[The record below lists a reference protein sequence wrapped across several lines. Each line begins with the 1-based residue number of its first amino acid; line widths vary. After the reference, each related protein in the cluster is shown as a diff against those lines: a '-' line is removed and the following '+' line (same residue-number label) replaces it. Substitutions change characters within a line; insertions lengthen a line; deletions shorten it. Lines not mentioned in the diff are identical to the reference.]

1 MAKYAI
7 SSSGESSMRQ
17 LANDIKSF
25 STSNLEAGRRLKQ
38 ATLSVEDGLG
48 IYLEDILE
56 IIAQTQNSVVQSSES
71 LETLAQK
78 VMQKADAISELV
90 AMGLGGKA
98 SGVTSLGQSSQ
109 NVLWSDA
116 EYCDVADKIQI
127 ADRNSDILEWNGEK
141 GNSLRTPKDK
151 SGELYQQLSSFGV
164 LGIPYVNGDV
174 DFSQVSKYE
183 VEFSNA
189 EKLYRDLGTTITFGD
204 LMTDNAMK
212 SRSDFNK
219 KIRYEWQK
227 MAKQQIVDRIVS
239 DNQFERNLS
248 AQTGLNTHVIKNVS
262 NLDSELTRCGL
273 TLHETTDCKRIQFV
287 PTKIHDA
294 FKHAGGTAEMLER
307 LLSGDIHFKVGV

>member
-7 SSSGESSMRQ
+7 SSSDQSSMRQ

-38 ATLSVEDGLG
+38 TTLSVEDGLG
-48 IYLEDILE
+48 IYLADILE
-56 IIAQTQNSVVQSSES
+56 IIAQTQNSVGQSSES

-78 VMQKADAISELV
+78 VMQKADEISELV

-98 SGVTSLGQSSQ
+98 YGVTSLGQSSQ

-141 GNSLRTPKDK
+141 GSSLRTPKDK

-164 LGIPYVNGDV
+164 LGIPYVNGNV

-189 EKLYRDLGTTITFGD
+189 EKLYRNLETTITFGD

-212 SRSDFNK
+212 SRSDFNN

-227 MAKQQIVDRIVS
+227 MAKQQIVDGIVS

-287 PTKIHDA
+287 PTQIHDA
-294 FKHAGGTAEMLER
+294 FKHASGTAEMLER
-307 LLSGDIHFKVGV
+307 LLSGDIHFKVGI

>member
-48 IYLEDILE
+48 IYLADILE
-56 IIAQTQNSVVQSSES
+56 IIAQTQNSVGQSSES

-78 VMQKADAISELV
+78 VMQKADDISELV

-98 SGVTSLGQSSQ
+98 SGVTSLEQSSQ
-109 NVLWSDA
+109 NALWSDA
-116 EYCDVADKIQI
+116 EYGDVADKIQI

-151 SGELYQQLSSFGV
+151 SGKLYQQLSSFGV
-164 LGIPYVNGDV
+164 LGIPYSNGDV

-183 VEFSNA
+183 VEFSDA

-204 LMTDNAMK
+204 LMTDDAIK
-212 SRSDFNK
+212 SRRDLNGIIRNK
-219 KIRYEWQK
+219 WQE
-227 MAKQQIVDRIVS
+227 MAKQQIVDRIIT
-239 DNQFERNLS
+239 NAQFARDFS
-248 AQTGLNTHVIKNVS
+248 AKTGVY
-262 NLDSELTRCGL
+262 
-273 TLHETTDCKRIQFV
+273 
-287 PTKIHDA
+287 
-294 FKHAGGTAEMLER
+294 
-307 LLSGDIHFKVGV
+307 KVNNSQMAYPVQS

>member
-48 IYLEDILE
+48 IYLADILE
-56 IIAQTQNSVVQSSES
+56 IIAQTQNSVGQSSES

-78 VMQKADAISELV
+78 VMQKADDISELV

-98 SGVTSLGQSSQ
+98 SGVTSLEQSSQ
-109 NVLWSDA
+109 NALWSDA
-116 EYCDVADKIQI
+116 EYGDVADKIQI

-151 SGELYQQLSSFGV
+151 SGKLYQQLSSFGV
-164 LGIPYVNGDV
+164 LGIPYSNGDV

-183 VEFSNA
+183 VEFSDA

-204 LMTDNAMK
+204 LMTDDAMK
-212 SRSDFNK
+212 SRRDLNGIVRNK
-219 KIRYEWQK
+219 WQE
-227 MAKQQIVDRIVS
+227 MAKQQIVDRIIT
-239 DNQFERNLS
+239 NAQFARDFS
-248 AQTGLNTHVIKNVS
+248 AKTGVNINVIKNKT
-262 NLDSELTRCGL
+262 NLGSELKRCGL

-287 PTKIHDA
+287 PTIIHKA

-307 LLSGDIHFKVGV
+307 LINGDIHFKVGV

>member
-48 IYLEDILE
+48 IYLADILE
-56 IIAQTQNSVVQSSES
+56 IIAQTQNSVGQSSES

-78 VMQKADAISELV
+78 VMQKADDISELV

-98 SGVTSLGQSSQ
+98 SGVTSLEQSSQ
-109 NVLWSDA
+109 NALWSDA
-116 EYCDVADKIQI
+116 EYGDVADKIQI

-151 SGELYQQLSSFGV
+151 SGKLYQQLSSFGV
-164 LGIPYVNGDV
+164 LGIPYSNGDV

-183 VEFSNA
+183 VEFSDA

-204 LMTDNAMK
+204 LMTDDAIK
-212 SRSDFNK
+212 SRRDLNGIIRNK
-219 KIRYEWQK
+219 WQE
-227 MAKQQIVDRIVS
+227 MAKQQIVDRIIT
-239 DNQFERNLS
+239 NAQFARDFS
-248 AQTGLNTHVIKNVS
+248 AKTGVNINVIKNKT
-262 NLDSELTRCGL
+262 NLGSELKRCGL

-287 PTKIHDA
+287 PTIIHKA

-307 LLSGDIHFKVGV
+307 LINGDIHFKVGV

>member
-7 SSSGESSMRQ
+7 SSSGEASMRQ

-25 STSNLEAGRRLKQ
+25 STSNLEAGRKLKQ

-48 IYLEDILE
+48 IYLADIVE
-56 IIAQTQNSVVQSSES
+56 IIAQTQNSVRHSSES

-78 VMQKADAISELV
+78 VMQKADDISELV

-116 EYCDVADKIQI
+116 EYSNVADKIQI
-127 ADRNSDILEWNGEK
+127 ADWNSDILEWNGEK

-183 VEFSNA
+183 VEFLDA
-189 EKLYRDLGTTITFGD
+189 EKLYRDLGTTITFKD
-204 LMTDNAMK
+204 LMTDDAMK
-212 SRSDFNK
+212 SRSDFNRI
-219 KIRYEWQK
+219 IRYKWQRI
-227 MAKQQIVDRIVS
+227 AKQQIVDRIVS
-239 DNQFERNLS
+239 DNQFARNLS
-248 AQTGLNTHVIKNVS
+248 AETGLNTHVIKNVS
-262 NLDSELTRCGL
+262 NLNTELTRCGL

-287 PTKIHDA
+287 PTKIHAA
-294 FKHAGGTAEMLER
+294 FKHSGGIAEMLER

>member
-7 SSSGESSMRQ
+7 SSSGEARMRQ
-17 LANDIKSF
+17 LANDIKNF
-25 STSNLEAGRRLKQ
+25 STSNLEAGRKLKQ

-48 IYLEDILE
+48 IYLVDILE
-56 IIAQTQNSVVQSSES
+56 IITQTQNSVGQSSES

-78 VMQKADAISELV
+78 VMQKADDISEL
-90 AMGLGGKA
+90 ATMGLGGKA
-98 SGVTSLGQSSQ
+98 SDVTSLEQTSP

-116 EYCDVADKIQI
+116 EYGDIADKIQI

-174 DFSQVSKYE
+174 DFSKVSKYE
-183 VEFSNA
+183 IEFSNV

-204 LMTDNAMK
+204 LMTGDAMK

-227 MAKQQIVDRIVS
+227 IAKQQIVDRIVS
-239 DNQFERNLS
+239 DNQFGRNLS
-248 AQTGLNTHVIKNVS
+248 AETGLNTYVIKNVS

-273 TLHETTDCKRIQFV
+273 TLHETTDCKKIQFV
-287 PTKIHDA
+287 PTRIHDV

-307 LLSGDIHFKVGV
+307 LLSGDIHFKVGF

>member
-48 IYLEDILE
+48 IYLADILE
-56 IIAQTQNSVVQSSES
+56 IIAQTQNSVGQSSES

-78 VMQKADAISELV
+78 VMQKADDISELV

-98 SGVTSLGQSSQ
+98 SGVTSLEQSSQ
-109 NVLWSDA
+109 NALWSDA
-116 EYCDVADKIQI
+116 EYGDVADKIQI

-151 SGELYQQLSSFGV
+151 SGKLYQQLSSFGV
-164 LGIPYVNGDV
+164 LGIPYSNGDV

-183 VEFSNA
+183 VEFSDA

-204 LMTDNAMK
+204 LMTYDAMK
-212 SRSDFNK
+212 SRRDLNGIIRNK
-219 KIRYEWQK
+219 WQE
-227 MAKQQIVDRIVS
+227 MAKQQIVDRIIT
-239 DNQFERNLS
+239 DAQFARDFS
-248 AQTGLNTHVIKNVS
+248 AKTGVNTNVIKNKT
-262 NLDSELTRCGL
+262 NLGSELKRCGL

-287 PTKIHDA
+287 PTIIHKA

-307 LLSGDIHFKVGV
+307 LINGDIHFKVGV